1 MLKRLLFRLVML
13 ATALSLSLDVLP
25 DLVLC
30 MGADG
35 HYAIEPVRADCCD
48 HDEAA
53 FATTPARCAERCID
67 APLGGTSISA
77 RGPEREGMPAP
88 AIAGA
93 AGIMVVSPR
102 RLSRPSQSAPQA
114 LPPHPP
120 RVQRTT
126 VFLC

>member
-1 MLKRLLFRLVML
+1 MLKRLMFRLVLL

-25 DLVLC
+25 ELVLC
-30 MGADG
+30 IGADG

-48 HDEAA
+48 HDGAA
-53 FATTPARCAERCID
+53 AATTPARCAERCID

-88 AIAGA
+88 AVAA
-93 AGIMVVSPR
+93 TAGIAVVSPR
-102 RLSRPSQSAPQA
+102 LLSRPPRPALQA
-114 LPPHPP
+114 VPLRPP